1 MDMVAPQVMM
11 VGKTKA
17 TLKEIDALVAPAKLR
32 AGIPAS
38 ALPTQCKGPF
48 DGKINSIYRLT
59 YDATTGPVTF
69 IFRAR
74 ISEAFRYEAIVKEKI
89 LFPIL
94 DGTVDLRGGGKLKG
108 EIGRILGAKTGSH
121 VFSRDKP
128 PAIPVQSLYHYDETC
143 KQIPYLFSVM
153 DFLPGISMY
162 EYMDARGVKNKKMK
176 EIPAPVAKVIKN
188 AFTDIGEAMARIHAI
203 EFPAFYNVITDIG
216 DASKEVNWKRLFTSR
231 LAKLMEEAAQW
242 PAIKPFLPG
251 FQQYFKESVELIPE
265 HDTPVLF
272 HNDFQPQNFIIDEQ
286 AGKVTGYIDF
296 DNWQVGVKEQEF
308 VKMQYWGLRELD
320 PAFEKAFL
328 AGYTRHHKVDKDFLA
343 RVNVYKANWLLLVTV
358 FEMTKIAK
366 NEQNAAVDKRFPAIE
381 TYIGEIKRIIEG

>member
-1 MDMVAPQVMM
+1 MVAPQAMTI
-11 VGKTKA
+11 GKTKA
-17 TLKEIDALVAPAKLR
+17 TLEEIDALVAPAKTR

-38 ALPTQCKGPF
+38 ARPTQCKGPF

-59 YDATTGPVTF
+59 YDSTSGPVTF

-74 ISEAFRYEAIVKEKI
+74 ISEAFRYESIVKEKI

-94 DGTVDLRGGGKLKG
+94 DGTVDLHGGDKLKG
-108 EIGRILGAKTGSH
+108 EIGRIIGARTGSH
-121 VFSRDKP
+121 VFSCGKP

-143 KQIPYLFSVM
+143 ERIPYLFSVM
-153 DFLPGISMY
+153 DFLTGISMY
-162 EYMDARGVKNKKMK
+162 EYMETRRVKNKRVKD
-176 EIPAPVAKVIKN
+176 IPAPVAKVLKD
-188 AFTDIGEAMARIHAI
+188 AFANVGEAMARIHAI
-203 EFPAFYNVITDIG
+203 EFPAFYDAITDIG
-216 DASKEVNWKRLFTSR
+216 DATREVNWKQLFTAR
-231 LAKLMEEAAQW
+231 LAKLMDEAARW
-242 PAIKPFLPG
+242 PTIKMFLPD
-251 FQQYFKESVELIPE
+251 FRRYFKESMELIPE
-265 HDTPVLF
+265 HDTPILF

-286 AGKVTGYIDF
+286 SGKVMGYIDF

-308 VKMQYWGLRELD
+308 VKLQYWGLRELD

-328 AGYTRHHKVDKDFLA
+328 DVYKKHHRVDKDFLA
-343 RVNVYKANWLLLVTV
+343 RVDIYKANWLLLVTV

>member
-1 MDMVAPQVMM
+1 MVAPQAMTI
-11 VGKTKA
+11 GKAKVS
-17 TLKEIDALVAPAKLR
+17 LKEIDALVAPAKAR

-38 ALPTQCKGPF
+38 ALPAQCKGPF

-59 YDATTGPVTF
+59 YDATTTGPATF

-74 ISEAFRYEAIVKEKI
+74 ISEAFRYESIVKEKI

-94 DGTVDLRGGGKLKG
+94 DGTVDLHGGDKLKG
-108 EIGRILGAKTGSH
+108 EIGRILGARTGSH
-121 VFSRDKP
+121 VFSRGKP

-143 KQIPYLFSVM
+143 RQIPYLFSVM

-162 EYMDARGVKNKKMK
+162 EYMDARGVKNKEVKN
-176 EIPAPVAKVIKN
+176 IPAPVVKVLKN
-188 AFTDIGEAMARIHAI
+188 AFTDVGEAMARIHAI
-203 EFPAFYNVITDIG
+203 QFPAFYNAITDIG
-216 DASKEVNWKRLFTSR
+216 DASKEVNWKQLFAAR
-231 LAKLMEEAAQW
+231 VKKLMDEAAGW

-251 FQQYFKESVELIPE
+251 FQKYFDDNIDLIPE
-265 HDTPVLF
+265 QDTPVLF

-286 AGKVTGYIDF
+286 TGKITGYIDF

-328 AGYTRHHKVDKDFLA
+328 VGYKKYHTVDKDFLA
-343 RVNVYKANWLLLVTV
+343 RVNVYKAQWFLLVYN
-358 FEMTKIAK
+358 FEMTKVAM
-366 NEQNAAVDKRFPAIE
+366 NEQNITVDKRFPAAEKYIE
-381 TYIGEIKRIIEG
+381 EIKKIAHV